1 MADFEPLR
9 AGLEQAVPFNQHLGL
24 AIEEVAI
31 GRGVV
36 RLPDDGQLRNHTGSH
51 HASAL
56 FAAGQ
61 AASAA
66 AIAAGFVEQLPS
78 LELLPQE
85 SKITYHKVARGPI
98 LATGV
103 LGADPQTLL
112 DELEREGCV
121 EFTVDVSLVD
131 GAKDTVAQL
140 TVRWLVRPS
149 EES

>member
-24 AIEEVAI
+24 TIEEVAL

-36 RLPDDGQLRNHTGSH
+36 LLPDHPPLRNHTGTH

-66 AIAAGFVEQLPS
+66 AIAAVFVDRLDD
-78 LELLPQE
+78 LELLPQD
-85 SKITYHKVARGPI
+85 SHVTYNKVARGPI

-103 LGADPQTLL
+103 LGSDPQGLL
-112 DELEREGCV
+112 EELGREGCV
-121 EFTVDVSLVD
+121 EFTVDVSLTD
-131 GAKDTVAQL
+131 GAKDTVATL
-140 TVRWLVRPS
+140 TVRWLVRQTQ
-149 EES
+149 EN

>member
-1 MADFEPLR
+1 MADLEPIR

-24 AIEEVAI
+24 VIEDVAL

-36 RLPDDGQLRNHTGSH
+36 RLPDDERLRNHTGSQ

-56 FAAGQ
+56 FAVGQ

-66 AIAAGFVEQLPS
+66 AIAVAFVDQLPD
-78 LELLPQE
+78 LDLLPQD
-85 SKITYHKVARGPI
+85 SHITYNKISRGPI
-98 LATGV
+98 VATGV
-103 LGADPQTLL
+103 LGADPEALL
-112 DELEREGCV
+112 EELGRAGCV

-140 TVRWLVRPS
+140 TVRWLVRHAQ
-149 EES
+149 EK

>member
-1 MADFEPLR
+1 MSDFEPLR

-24 AIEEVAI
+24 AIEEVAV

-36 RLPDDGQLRNHTGSH
+36 RLDDDPQLRNHTGTH

-61 AASAA
+61 AASGA
-66 AIAAGFVEQLPS
+66 AIAAAFVDQLPS
-78 LELLPQE
+78 LELLPQD
-85 SKITYHKVARGPI
+85 STITYNKVARGPI

-103 LGADPQTLL
+103 LGSDPQTLL
-112 DELEREGCV
+112 DELERDGRV
-121 EFTVDVSLVD
+121 EFAVDVSLVD
-131 GAKDTVAQL
+131 GAKDTVATL

-149 EES
+149 QED

>member
-1 MADFEPLR
+1 MSDFEPLR

-24 AIEEVAI
+24 VIEEVSV

-36 RLPDDGQLRNHTGSH
+36 RLPDDGQLRNHTGTH

-61 AASAA
+61 AAAGA
-66 AIAAGFVEQLPS
+66 AIAAVFVDHLPA

-85 SKITYHKVARGPI
+85 STITYDKVARGPV

-103 LGADPQTLL
+103 LGSDPQALL
-112 DELEREGCV
+112 DELSRDGCV
-121 EFTVDVSLVD
+121 EFSVDVSLVD
-131 GAKDTVAQL
+131 GAKDTVAHL
-140 TVRWLVRPS
+140 TVRWLVRHG
-149 EES
+149 EEA